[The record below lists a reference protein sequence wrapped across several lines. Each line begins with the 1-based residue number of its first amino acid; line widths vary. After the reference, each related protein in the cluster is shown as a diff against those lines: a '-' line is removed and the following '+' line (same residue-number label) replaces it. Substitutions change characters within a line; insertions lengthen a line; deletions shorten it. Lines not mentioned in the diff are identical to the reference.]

1 MKGNKLEINKKTI
14 LKFRGEEDLEAE
26 ARKEKKLKKE
36 IERKKHEQ
44 NRKRNQEKR
53 AKGDSL

>member
-1 MKGNKLEINKKTI
+1 MKGKKLEINKKTI
-14 LKFRGEEDLEAE
+14 LKFRGEADLELE
-26 ARKEKKLKKE
+26 IRKERKFKKE

-53 AKGDSL
+53 AKGNSL